1 MSKKSTIK
9 SKLILIFVSFV
20 LTSSL
25 PNSILTPGFVSRA
38 MNDLSI
44 VADHKGSLGNVL
56 VEIL

>member
-1 MSKKSTIK
+1 MRKKLLLNK
-9 SKLILIFVSFV
+9 VNVFFL

-25 PNSILTPGFVSRA
+25 PNSRFTPGFVSRA